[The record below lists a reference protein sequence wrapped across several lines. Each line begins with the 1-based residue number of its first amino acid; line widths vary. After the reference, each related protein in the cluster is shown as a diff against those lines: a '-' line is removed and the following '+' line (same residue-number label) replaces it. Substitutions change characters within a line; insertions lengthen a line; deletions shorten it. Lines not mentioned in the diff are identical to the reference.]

1 MAYGE
6 IKVDTVTFTDGG
18 IDKSVSISGLVQN
31 PTFSGNIT
39 VTGTISGN
47 TVQGQTVS
55 GATVTGTTAN
65 FVSGVFTTQISGATI
80 TGNVGSFTTI
90 TGGTVT
96 LTSGV
101 FASGTAAAPSVS
113 IGTTDNG
120 LYSPGTDQVAVATN
134 GTGQLF
140 ISSLGNIGIGAAS
153 PSAWSYGGNIAML
166 GAGRYIASTSDDI
179 RFASNVYTSDV
190 ERYAANGF
198 ATRYRMSDGTHQWAT
213 AVTGTANNA
222 IAYNESMRITA
233 AGLVGIGTSSVN
245 ALLEVN
251 NSTAGGEVQRIEGNY
266 DGSGSVTLTN
276 WRRAGGSVAAALKYN
291 DDSSPLCMSIGTTT
305 SHEFR
310 IRTAD
315 TDAITIDAS
324 QRVGIGTSAPG
335 SRLEIG
341 GDASYDAT
349 ITFNRVPAHTSN
361 DGVIGELFFQNNADS
376 VALIAVKRESA
387 ADDAYIQFA
396 TQQTT
401 GGLSEKVRIT
411 SAGLV
416 GIGTSA
422 PQSQL
427 QVLDQIRISNSTQAQ
442 GSIVLGD
449 GGSTAFNVGIARWN
463 INTGSFGAGG
473 IGYFSQ
479 GTGNVGGHY
488 FYTGDA
494 AVGSQT
500 ARMVITPGGLVGI
513 GTTSPSTAL
522 DVSGAIS
529 LGAVA
534 IPSAGTARIFSRNT
548 DNNLYI
554 QTGSGSAINLLD
566 ASQNTMAVFEPTS
579 VRFQISNSEKARI
592 DASGR
597 LLVGTST
604 AFTSATGNAP
614 YGKFATV
621 GATTDPT
628 AQGII
633 SIGKGAAASS
643 NLNGATLGEI
653 YFTDNVGSPFA
664 VIQGWADAATAND
677 DYPGRLVFS
686 TTADGASSPTERL
699 RITSAGLVGIGISSP
714 GANLHVAGASAS
726 ALIEA
731 TGGTTADFLIG
742 DGTVRYYGIRG
753 VAGGGSLQIRNHT
766 ANTTLAT
773 FTSTGNVGIGTTS
786 PGELLSVY
794 GNVSILSSNRIKT
807 TDSGGNLTIQ
817 GGGTF
822 PGGHI
827 ILNGGN
833 GSDNIIFNRSGA
845 SASTVET
852 ARIDSSGRLLVGTS
866 SVRTTG
872 WTTQGAGEIFQE
884 LTNYGGI
891 TCFTNSTNE
900 EGTYFTLGK
909 SRGTAVGSNTI
920 VQNNDRLGGINFQG
934 ADGSASISAAFIHA
948 FVDGTPGANDMPGRL
963 VFSTT
968 ADGASSPTERM
979 RITSGGDFLFGKTT
993 TVASDNGAI
1002 IGTLG
1007 QSFSVASQGFQ
1018 GSGFHRNGDDGGII
1032 GFFQDGTQEGS
1043 ISVSGGTVSY
1053 NGAHLSRWSQLAS
1066 GAERIEILRGSVL
1079 SNLDEMCEWGEEENE
1094 QLNRMKMS
1102 DVEGDKNVSGVF
1114 QAWDDDDD
1122 TYINDFYCAMT
1133 GDFIIRIGDGVTV
1146 ERGDLLM
1153 SAGDGTAKPQDD
1165 DIIRSK
1171 TIAKVTSTNVSC
1183 TYDDGSYCVPCVL
1196 MAC

>member
-1 MAYGE
+1 MAYGTV
-6 IKVDTVTFTDGG
+6 KVDNITFTNGG
-18 IDKSVSISGLVQN
+18 IDQTVTVSGIVQSI
-31 PTFSGNIT
+31 SGNIT
-39 VTGTISGN
+39 ATGTI
-47 TVQGQTVS
+47 QGQTIIGTSTVS
-55 GATVTGTTAN
+55 GATVTGDAGQFTTATAAT
-65 FVSGVFTTQISGATI
+65 GIFTSQISGATI

-120 LYSPGTDQVAVATN
+120 LYSPGADQVAVATN
-134 GTGQLF
+134 GTGRLF
-140 ISSLGNIGIGAAS
+140 VDASGN
-153 PSAWSYGGNIAML
+153 
-166 GAGRYIASTSDDI
+166 
-179 RFASNVYTSDV
+179 
-190 ERYAANGF
+190 
-198 ATRYRMSDGTHQWAT
+198 
-213 AVTGTANNA
+213 
-222 IAYNESMRITA
+222 
-233 AGLVGIGTSSVN
+233 VGVGTSSVN

-315 TDAITIDAS
+315 TDAITIDTS
-324 QRVGIGTSAPG
+324 QRVGIGTSSPTTTLHVVG
-335 SRLEIG
+335 SSGSGAIQIG
-341 GDASYDAT
+341 
-349 ITFNRVPAHTSN
+349 
-361 DGVIGELFFQNNADS
+361 NA
-376 VALIAVKRESA
+376 VNTQYH
-387 ADDAYIQFA
+387 YINF
-396 TQQTT
+396 
-401 GGLSEKVRIT
+401 
-411 SAGLV
+411 
-416 GIGTSA
+416 
-422 PQSQL
+422 
-427 QVLDQIRISNSTQAQ
+427 
-442 GSIVLGD
+442 
-449 GGSTAFNVGIARWN
+449 GGSASTNDAWQLGR
-463 INTGSFGAGG
+463 SPSGG
-473 IGYFSQ
+473 IGPTNGFYLYDLKSSA
-479 GTGNVGGHY
+479 TRLAVDTSGN
-488 FYTGDA
+488 
-494 AVGSQT
+494 
-500 ARMVITPGGLVGI
+500 VGI
-513 GTTSPSTAL
+513 GTTTPNSNGLVTIYEG
-522 DVSGAIS
+522 SGGKLYLS
-529 LGAVA
+529 DGQLGLTY
-534 IPSAGTARIFSRNT
+534 GARLTGGGIGGEGAYAELGVV
-548 DNNLYI
+548 DNNTYNK
-554 QTGSGSAINLLD
+554 AITVTAQAN
-566 ASQNTMAVFEPTS
+566 QIVFGKGAT
-579 VRFQISNSEKARI
+579 EKARI
-592 DASGR
+592 DLSGR

-604 AFTSATGNAP
+604 A
-614 YGKFATV
+614 
-621 GATTDPT
+621 
-628 AQGII
+628 
-633 SIGKGAAASS
+633 
-643 NLNGATLGEI
+643 
-653 YFTDNVGSPFA
+653 
-664 VIQGWADAATAND
+664 
-677 DYPGRLVFS
+677 
-686 TTADGASSPTERL
+686 
-699 RITSAGLVGIGISSP
+699 
-714 GANLHVAGASAS
+714 
-726 ALIEA
+726 
-731 TGGTTADFLIG
+731 
-742 DGTVRYYGIRG
+742 
-753 VAGGGSLQIRNHT
+753 
-766 ANTTLAT
+766 
-773 FTSTGNVGIGTTS
+773 
-786 PGELLSVY
+786 
-794 GNVSILSSNRIKT
+794 
-807 TDSGGNLTIQ
+807 
-817 GGGTF
+817 
-822 PGGHI
+822 
-827 ILNGGN
+827 
-833 GSDNIIFNRSGA
+833 
-845 SASTVET
+845 
-852 ARIDSSGRLLVGTS
+852 
-866 SVRTTG
+866 RTTG

-934 ADGSASISAAFIHA
+934 ADGSASISAASIHA

-993 TVASDNGAI
+993 NVATDNGAI
-1002 IGTLG
+1002 IGALG

-1094 QLNRMKMS
+1094 QLNRMKVS

-1122 TYINDFYCAMT
+1122 TYTNDFYCAMT
-1133 GDFIIRIGDGVTV
+1133 GDFIIRIAEGVTV

-1183 TYDDGSYCVPCVL
+1183 TYEDGSYCVPCVL